1 MNVTFRLVL
10 LSAAVL
16 LLAVPALAQTNE
28 EFPEEGSADPV
39 ADEVLA
45 PLILPADEDFAEPA
59 GEPAPAGIG
68 VASYVEVSDTQ
79 KAGLLTPFYRFNPNF
94 AVKVRVPL
102 IFDRTFH
109 YWGVDASGSGLGD
122 VSVDL
127 EYSRLLSPG
136 MVFRLQ
142 GSVKLP
148 TGDDEKVEEIEGFE
162 YATPLGTGSTDFFG
176 RAQIAKSGPSF
187 GWLGSV
193 LYRTN
198 GSTEVMNDYGSFV
211 ETVTADNGDA
221 IVTSGFARMNAG
233 GKVWIHLGASAAFLG
248 DGTVESTYNDG
259 TPSFTSD
266 ILTKGTLVDLYP
278 GISYKMGKWNPF
290 LGVRVPVVT
299 DYDNEFAD
307 DSRDAAFIF
316 QFSYNPARMTE

>member
-1 MNVTFRLVL
+1 MNLMYRLVL

-16 LLAVPALAQTNE
+16 LLAAPALAQFNE
-28 EFPEEGSADPV
+28 EFHEGSGADPI
-39 ADEVLA
+39 ADEALA
-45 PLILPADEDFAEPA
+45 PLVVPADEDFAEPA
-59 GEPAPAGIG
+59 GAPASAGPG
-68 VASYVEVSDTQ
+68 LASYVEVSDTQ
-79 KAGLLTPFYRFNPNF
+79 KAGLLTPYYRFNPNF
-94 AVKVRVPL
+94 AVKVRVPW

-109 YWGVDASGSGLGD
+109 YWAADASGSGLGD

-127 EYSRLLSPG
+127 EYSRPLSPG

-142 GSVKLP
+142 GSVKLA
-148 TGDDEKVEEIEGFE
+148 TGDEEKIEEIEGFE

-176 RAQIAKSGPSF
+176 RAQISQSDSRF

-198 GSTEVMNDYGSFV
+198 GSSEAMNDYGSFV

-221 IVTSGFARMNAG
+221 IVASGFARMNMG
-233 GKVWIHLGASAAFLG
+233 GRVWIHLGASAAFLG
-248 DGTVESTYNDG
+248 DGTVESTYSDG

-299 DYDNEFAD
+299 DYDNELAD
-307 DSRDAAFIF
+307 DSRDTAVIF
-316 QFSYNPARMTE
+316 QFSYNPNRMVE